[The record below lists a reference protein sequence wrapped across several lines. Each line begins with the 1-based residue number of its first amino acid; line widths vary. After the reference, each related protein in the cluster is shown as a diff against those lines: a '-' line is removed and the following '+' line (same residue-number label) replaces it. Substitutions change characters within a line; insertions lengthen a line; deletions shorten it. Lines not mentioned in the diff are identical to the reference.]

1 MKEGEEMDYNKVFM
15 VKWNPFANMLNKAG
29 KLYRESQIFDVVEK
43 DDLVAIKLHVGELGN
58 PNYIRPFFVK
68 QIFDAVK
75 ERGGKPFL
83 TDTTTYYPEMRAN
96 GYDHYETA
104 LANGFGFGHFVSADG
119 LKGGYVVPVSTGSDI
134 IKEIEVAGSLYEADA
149 MIVVTHVKGHP
160 LAGIGGAIKN
170 IAMGGVSKK
179 SKLDQHKLVDME
191 IDTEKC
197 QGCGACREACRMKI
211 PVIDPEKN
219 VVIIDDPRCMRCPL
233 CSQACP
239 EGVITLHGKER
250 LCRGLAIAANAVLKT
265 FKPGKVAFINFA
277 VSLST
282 ICDCGPVQAEFIGP
296 DVGIFAGY
304 SALSVDAASFSSID
318 YKRLNELHNADAWEQ
333 IRFLKNLG
341 YPGSE
346 SPEIVQV

>member
-1 MKEGEEMDYNKVFM
+1 MDYNEVFM
-15 VKWNPFANMLNKAG
+15 AKWDPFTNMLKKTKKLYEKAG
-29 KLYRESQIFDVVEK
+29 TFDVVEK
-43 DDLVAIKLHVGELGN
+43 NDLVAIKLHVGELGN

-68 QIFDAVK
+68 QIIDAVR

-83 TDTTTYYPEMRAN
+83 TDSTTYYPEMRSN

-104 LANGFGFGHFVSADG
+104 LANGFGFSHFISADG
-119 LKGGYVVPVSTGSDI
+119 LKGGYVVPVRTGSDLV
-134 IKEIEVAGSLYEADA
+134 KEIEVAGALYEADA

-170 IAMGGVSKK
+170 LGMGGVSKK
-179 SKLDQHKLVDME
+179 SKLEQHRLVDME
-191 IDTEKC
+191 INTENC

-219 VVIIDDPRCMRCPL
+219 VVVIDDPNCMRCPL

-239 EGVITLHGKER
+239 EGVITLKGRAR
-250 LCRGLAIAANAVLKT
+250 LCEGLAIAANAVLST

-282 ICDCGPVQAEFIGP
+282 ICDCGPVQAEMIGP
-296 DVGIFAGY
+296 DVGVFTGF
-304 SALSVDAASFSSID
+304 SAVSVDAASFSSID
-318 YKRLNELHNADAWEQ
+318 YKRLNELHDTDCWEQ
-333 IRFLKNLG
+333 VRHLKKLG
-341 YPGSE
+341 YPGTE
-346 SPEIVQV
+346 VPEIVQI